1 MKQVIGDFGLPI
13 TGTKAVLG
21 GRVSKAI
28 EQGMY
33 LVVESNQSS
42 IQKSDFGIEDC
53 PLDGWKDQ
61 QDEIYSACPV
71 VSVAA
76 ILLYM

>member
-1 MKQVIGDFGLPI
+1 LKQVIGDFGLPI
-13 TGTKAVLG
+13 TGTKAVLV

-53 PLDGWKDQ
+53 P
-61 QDEIYSACPV
+61 
-71 VSVAA
+71 
-76 ILLYM
+76 